1 MSGLDHNRIA
11 LVVAEPADGDAVG
24 LPSESVGTGYFL
36 TGDLVLTARHIG
48 DRPDC
53 TFSVRAEVGG
63 PEEERWSPATPIWK
77 GVGGDVD
84 AMLLRTARS
93 YGDWDA
99 PALRAD
105 IEAGNW
111 ESAGYAKISADEE
124 NRKTL
129 PLYGSFGTSYGQGFP
144 ELALQT
150 GQIIS
155 PNWETHWKGVSGA
168 PVFLKEPDGGA
179 LVGIVTEAHRAS
191 SNSLV
196 GLPATRLLEDIHF
209 RSAIAPPSFLGQLPS
224 KPWCLVLTSEGS
236 TSDLVGH
243 AGDVLVG
250 RFPDLHPDPIEVP
263 VLEAVKSVD
272 NWVAT
277 VEALARSDY
286 LIADVTSYE
295 PAVMLLL
302 GIRSVLRR
310 GVTVSVTNAE
320 PEAHTSAAPFN
331 VQETKVLASND
342 EWFYEN
348 LSHAMA
354 EGAANLARDSNYLD
368 LPAYRAVRAPRPMT
382 WAEDDTRNLL
392 ILCPF
397 AEDYSELNWKKLRS
411 IIRGRTH
418 DMTPLRMR
426 DLRSP
431 RLVGQALYEQ
441 IRWATRCLVDWSKW
455 RPNVFF
461 ELGVRLACSEHDPL
475 CIIQRDSVSTSPD
488 PDGPQPSRL
497 GQHDLLRQLLD
508 PVEYDRGQP
517 RDALKGAIEWW
528 LSPPPRRSRR
538 PPSPQVLPPAA
549 TFEVAEARFLWD
561 QEKAMLA
568 WPHTELRDAAESIQG
583 KDPQKDP
590 ERLILFA
597 DNERFD
603 AELRAAVRERWIAA
617 WLYLKYLTTLGDT
630 SSDATQ
636 TELVKVSRF
645 ALLALSKSSDP
656 RHVRLRKEIREF
668 LRSVGPTRSARGGDS
683 DSDR

>member
-1 MSGLDHNRIA
+1 MSGLDHNRVA
-11 LVVAEPADGDAVG
+11 LVVAQPADSDAPG
-24 LPSESVGTGYFL
+24 RPSESVGTGYFL
-36 TGDLVLTARHIG
+36 TGDLVLTTRHIG

-53 TFSVRAEVGG
+53 TFSVRTEVGG
-63 PEEERWSPATPIWK
+63 QEKEHWSSATPVWN

-99 PALRAD
+99 PTLRAD
-105 IEAGNW
+105 IEEGKW
-111 ESAGYAKISADEE
+111 KSAGFPKVSADEK

-150 GQIIS
+150 KQNIS
-155 PNWETHWKGVSGA
+155 SKWETYWRGVSGA
-168 PVFLKEPDGGA
+168 PVFLEEPGGGA
-179 LVGIVTEAHRAS
+179 LVGIVTDAHPAL
-191 SNSLV
+191 SNGLV

-209 RSAIAPPSFLGQLPS
+209 RSAIAPPSFLGQPPS

-236 TSDLVGH
+236 ASDLVGN
-243 AGDVLVG
+243 AGDVLAG
-250 RFPDLHPDPIEVP
+250 RFPDLHSEPIEVP
-263 VLEAVKSVD
+263 VLDAVKSVD

-310 GVTVSVTNAE
+310 GVTVSVTSAD
-320 PEAHTSAAPFN
+320 PVAHASSAPFN
-331 VQETKVLASND
+331 VKETKVLASND
-342 EWFYEN
+342 QWFYEN
-348 LSHAMA
+348 LHRAMV
-354 EGAANLARDSNYLD
+354 EGAANLAQDSNYLD
-368 LPAYRAVRAPRPMT
+368 LPAYHAVRAPRPKT
-382 WAEDDTRNLL
+382 WAEDDARNLL
-392 ILCPF
+392 VLCPF
-397 AEDYSELNWKKLRS
+397 TEDYSELNWKKLRS
-411 IIRGRTH
+411 IIQGRTH

-441 IRWATRCLVDWSKW
+441 IRWSTRCLVDWSEW

-475 CIIQRDSVSTSPD
+475 CVIQRENVSTTPD
-488 PDGPQPSRL
+488 PDGPQLSRL
-497 GQHDLLRQLLD
+497 RQHDLLRQLLH
-508 PVEYDRGQP
+508 PVEYDRAQP
-517 RDALKGAIEWW
+517 RDALKDAIEWW
-528 LSPPPRRSRR
+528 LSPPRRSRR
-538 PPSPQVLPPAA
+538 APAPQVLPPAA
-549 TFEVAEARFLWD
+549 TFEVAQARFLWD

-568 WPHTELRDAAESIQG
+568 LPHTELREAAESIQG

-617 WLYLKYLTTLGDT
+617 WLYLRHLTTSDDT
-630 SSDATQ
+630 PPAATQ
-636 TELVKVSRF
+636 AELSRASRF

-668 LRSVGPTRSARGGDS
+668 LRADGPPRRARG
-683 DSDR
+683 SDRDSGR